1 MISKKFQKAVC
12 SIGDKSFISQGL
24 VSRTYPVDTMLTVK
38 VPSMRYMALERGNQE
53 GYESPERDD
62 HTGYLQ
68 NAVIFGIWGDICNG
82 NDHRQFGKAYANH
95 VEKLGS
101 ILGLNT

>member
-1 MISKKFQKAVC
+1 
-12 SIGDKSFISQGL
+12 
-24 VSRTYPVDTMLTVK
+24 MLTVK
-38 VPSMRYMALERGNQE
+38 VPSMRYMTLERGYQE
-53 GYESPERDD
+53 RDQGPQRDD
-62 HTGYLQ
+62 HTGYPQ

-82 NDHRQFGKAYANH
+82 NDNRQFGKAYANH

>member
-1 MISKKFQKAVC
+1 
-12 SIGDKSFISQGL
+12 
-24 VSRTYPVDTMLTVK
+24 MLTVK
-38 VPSMRYMALERGNQE
+38 VPSMRYMALERGYQE
-53 GYESPERDD
+53 CREGPQRDD
-62 HTGYLQ
+62 HTCYPQ
-68 NAVIFGIWGDICNG
+68 NALIFRIWCDICNG